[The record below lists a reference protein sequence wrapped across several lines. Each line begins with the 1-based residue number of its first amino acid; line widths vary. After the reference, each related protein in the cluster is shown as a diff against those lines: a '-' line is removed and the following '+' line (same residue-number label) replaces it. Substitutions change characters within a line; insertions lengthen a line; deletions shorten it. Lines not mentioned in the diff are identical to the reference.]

1 MHTIRQ
7 GTTHWT
13 VQFVDPS
20 SGDRNWVCSFTSP
33 FDAMGM
39 ASWLNGG
46 NFPAFTAQG
55 HRDFSQIGKLE
66 VMED

>member
-1 MHTIRQ
+1 
-7 GTTHWT
+7 
-13 VQFVDPS
+13 
-20 SGDRNWVCSFTSP
+20 
-33 FDAMGM
+33 MGM